1 MNRNPYIDI
10 PPREGVVPDANLMA
24 RVVSDEVV
32 ETAYA
37 WLCRQRSHFPPNADV
52 WHLRF
57 HWERERPLLVAALLS
72 GEYRLSPVQLVTK
85 ASGEQVALWSASDA
99 LVLKML
105 ALVLETV
112 LPVHE
117 ACKHVKGRGGYLGSV
132 GRTIAVIRRLRPRYV
147 ARTDI
152 KGYYQHIQPNL
163 LRQQLVQHVH
173 DPRVMAVLD
182 QFLSYL
188 VEDREQLWQ
197 PSCGI
202 SRGCALSP
210 LLGAFHLY
218 GLDVR
223 LSSLAGVTYE
233 RYMDDFLILTSD
245 RWRLRRAI
253 RSLNQAFGELGF
265 VQHPLKT
272 FFGRLSRGV
281 EWLGY
286 ALDEDGRSTPSPR
299 SVLAWMS
306 RQVRPHVDVSAWR
319 AFAYRKWRWLWPWEP
334 SDDGGLWVG
343 EVMA

>member
-24 RVVSDEVV
+24 RVVSDEVM

-37 WLCRQRSHFPPNADV
+37 WLCRQRAHFPPNADV

-57 HWERERPLLVAALLS
+57 HWEREQPLLVDALLS

-85 ASGEQVALWSASDA
+85 ANGTRVALWCASDA

-105 ALVLETV
+105 TLVLETV

-117 ACKHVKGRGGYLGSV
+117 ACKHVKGRGGYIGSV
-132 GRTIAVIRRLRPRYV
+132 GRTMSVIRRFKPTYV

-152 KGYYQHIQPNL
+152 KGYYQHIQPEVLHLQL
-163 LRQQLVQHVH
+163 LSHVH
-173 DPRVMAVLD
+173 DPRVMGVLD
-182 QFLSYL
+182 QYLSYL
-188 VEDREQLWQ
+188 MEDSERLWQ
-197 PSCGI
+197 PGGGI

-223 LSSLAGVTYE
+223 LASITGVTYE
-233 RYMDDFLILTSD
+233 RYMDDFLLLTSS
-245 RWRLRRAI
+245 RWVLRRAI
-253 RSLNQAFGELGF
+253 RRLNRAFEWLGF
-265 VQHPLKT
+265 IQHPLKT
-272 FFGRLSRGV
+272 FFGRLHRGV

-286 ALDEDGRSTPSPR
+286 ALDDEGRSAPSPR
-299 SVLAWMS
+299 SVFAWVQ
-306 RQVRPHVDVSAWR
+306 RQAEPLFEEAAWS
-319 AFAYRKWRWLWPWEP
+319 AFAYRKWRAMWGWTLCM
-334 SDDGGLWVG
+334 DDV
-343 EVMA
+343 A